1 MPLLETQNMKKSHLM
16 ILLLIF
22 TLFTVFA
29 IFVIYVSSGI
39 PTYSLDKLAS
49 FGDSFGVL
57 TSLFSGLAFA
67 GMIITILLQKDE
79 LQLQRDELART
90 SSAQEINVK
99 LSALTALLS
108 EYKSDAQIFSDALED
123 GTVENEGLSRD
134 GMEQSM
140 SDSYEKQYAAVRE
153 IEKILTSA
161 GINLKA

>member
-1 MPLLETQNMKKSHLM
+1 MKKTHLV

-22 TLFTVFA
+22 VLFTAFSV
-29 IFVIYVSSGI
+29 FVIYLSSATLI
-39 PTYSLDKLAS
+39 YPLEKLAS

-79 LQLQRDELART
+79 LQLQREELARA

-123 GTVENEGLSRD
+123 GTVERENLSHD
-134 GMEQSM
+134 GMEQAM

-153 IEKILTSA
+153 IEKILTAA
-161 GINLKA
+161 GVNLKV